1 MYRGN
6 NSQYF
11 LHIFVDKRSQIHY
24 NLNIQVKLS
33 PCILYIETE
42 DIHMKKIIAVLAIIC
57 TFVFSVFSSES
68 ATMAFVEGCKAYSVG
83 DWTSAKIMLKK
94 AVTYPEYVNA
104 DTYYMLISAQIN
116 AGDNKGALED
126 CNFYLENF
134 PHSLYFSR
142 VSYHKG
148 KILYNLGEYEKA
160 IIALSDFCHQNEKSD
175 LYPYALFYIGESLYE
190 GYRYDDAVAIYDRVV
205 TEFPDFEK
213 AAAASYRMETISQRS
228 REEKLLYLL
237 KQTGEEYLAAKED
250 YEKQLKQYNSESV
263 ALTRQKLQETQ
274 IRNEELERQIS
285 DLQLEI
291 ASLKSENE
299 QKNQQLEERYALDLI
314 EQNNS
319 PKTPDSQI
327 KENSY
332 FEEKKV
338 AEKADKEDLDV
349 PSEVPFD
356 ETSEQLKALK
366 AKALEA
372 QRILEEK

>member
-1 MYRGN
+1 
-6 NSQYF
+6 
-11 LHIFVDKRSQIHY
+11 
-24 NLNIQVKLS
+24 
-33 PCILYIETE
+33 
-42 DIHMKKIIAVLAIIC
+42 MKKIIAVLAIIC

-142 VSYHKG
+142 VSYNKG

>member
-1 MYRGN
+1 
-6 NSQYF
+6 
-11 LHIFVDKRSQIHY
+11 
-24 NLNIQVKLS
+24 
-33 PCILYIETE
+33 
-42 DIHMKKIIAVLAIIC
+42 MKKIIAVLAIIC

-299 QKNQQLEERYALDLI
+299 QKNQQLEERYAFDLI

-372 QRILEEK
+372 QRILEDK

>member
-1 MYRGN
+1 
-6 NSQYF
+6 
-11 LHIFVDKRSQIHY
+11 
-24 NLNIQVKLS
+24 
-33 PCILYIETE
+33 
-42 DIHMKKIIAVLAIIC
+42 MKKIIAVLAIIC

>member
-1 MYRGN
+1 
-6 NSQYF
+6 
-11 LHIFVDKRSQIHY
+11 
-24 NLNIQVKLS
+24 
-33 PCILYIETE
+33 
-42 DIHMKKIIAVLAIIC
+42 MKKIIAVLAIIC

-94 AVTYPEYVNA
+94 ALTYPEYVNA

-314 EQNNS
+314 EENNS

>member
-1 MYRGN
+1 
-6 NSQYF
+6 
-11 LHIFVDKRSQIHY
+11 
-24 NLNIQVKLS
+24 
-33 PCILYIETE
+33 
-42 DIHMKKIIAVLAIIC
+42 MKKIIAVLAIIC

-338 AEKADKEDLDV
+338 AEKAEKEDLDV

-372 QRILEEK
+372 QRILEDK

>member
-1 MYRGN
+1 
-6 NSQYF
+6 
-11 LHIFVDKRSQIHY
+11 
-24 NLNIQVKLS
+24 
-33 PCILYIETE
+33 
-42 DIHMKKIIAVLAIIC
+42 MKKIIAVLAIIC

-142 VSYHKG
+142 VSYYKG

-274 IRNEELERQIS
+274 IKNEELERQIA

-314 EQNNS
+314 EQNNF

>member
-1 MYRGN
+1 
-6 NSQYF
+6 
-11 LHIFVDKRSQIHY
+11 
-24 NLNIQVKLS
+24 
-33 PCILYIETE
+33 
-42 DIHMKKIIAVLAIIC
+42 MKKIIAVLAIIC

-372 QRILEEK
+372 QRILEDK

>member
-1 MYRGN
+1 ME
-6 NSQYF
+6 F
-11 LHIFVDKRSQIHY
+11 
-24 NLNIQVKLS
+24 
-33 PCILYIETE
+33 
-42 DIHMKKIIAVLAIIC
+42 
-57 TFVFSVFSSES
+57 
-68 ATMAFVEGCKAYSVG
+68 
-83 DWTSAKIMLKK
+83 
-94 AVTYPEYVNA
+94 
-104 DTYYMLISAQIN
+104 
-116 AGDNKGALED
+116 
-126 CNFYLENF
+126 
-134 PHSLYFSR
+134 
-142 VSYHKG
+142 
-148 KILYNLGEYEKA
+148 EYEKS
-160 IIALSDFCHQNEKSD
+160 IIALSDFCHQYESD
-175 LYPYALFYIGESLYE
+175 ELYPYALFYIGEALYE
-190 GYRYDDAVAIYDRVV
+190 GYRYNDALEIYDRVV

-213 AAAASYRMETISQRS
+213 VSAAKYKMESISQRS

-237 KQTGEEYLAAKED
+237 KQTGEEYLSAKED

>member
-1 MYRGN
+1 
-6 NSQYF
+6 
-11 LHIFVDKRSQIHY
+11 
-24 NLNIQVKLS
+24 
-33 PCILYIETE
+33 
-42 DIHMKKIIAVLAIIC
+42 MKKIIAVLAIIC

-314 EQNNS
+314 EQNNF

>member
-1 MYRGN
+1 
-6 NSQYF
+6 
-11 LHIFVDKRSQIHY
+11 
-24 NLNIQVKLS
+24 
-33 PCILYIETE
+33 
-42 DIHMKKIIAVLAIIC
+42 MKKIIAVLAIIC

-190 GYRYDDAVAIYDRVV
+190 GYRYDEAVAIYDRVV

>member
-1 MYRGN
+1 
-6 NSQYF
+6 
-11 LHIFVDKRSQIHY
+11 
-24 NLNIQVKLS
+24 
-33 PCILYIETE
+33 
-42 DIHMKKIIAVLAIIC
+42 MKKIIAVLAIIC

-314 EQNNS
+314 EQNNF

-372 QRILEEK
+372 QRILEDK